1 MLKQT
6 AKIAHEV
13 GLHARPA
20 AMLVKAVSASGKK
33 VLISRVGHK
42 SVNAASMLSVLS
54 LGLKQGEEIEISIE
68 EDDTQSLMDEL
79 IKLITTAL
87 DE

>member
-6 AKIAHEV
+6 AKIAHAV

-20 AMLVKAVSASGKK
+20 AMLVKSVSASGKK
-33 VLISRVGHK
+33 VSISRVGQK
-42 SVNAASMLSVLS
+42 GINAASMLSVLS
-54 LGLKQGEEIEISIE
+54 LGLKQGEEVEITIE
-68 EDDTQSLMDEL
+68 EDDAQSLMDEL
-79 IKLITTAL
+79 VKLITTAL

>member
-6 AKIAHEV
+6 AKIAHAV

-20 AMLVKAVSASGKK
+20 AMLVKVVSSSGKK
-33 VLISRVGHK
+33 VSIARQGQK

-54 LGLKQGEEIEISIE
+54 LGLKQGEEVEITIEG
-68 EDDTQSLMDEL
+68 DDAQSLMAE
-79 IKLITTAL
+79 IITLITTAL

>member
-6 AKIAHEV
+6 AKIAHAV

-20 AMLVKAVSASGKK
+20 AMLVKSVSASGKK
-33 VLISRVGHK
+33 VSISRVGQK
-42 SVNAASMLSVLS
+42 SINAASMLSVLS
-54 LGLKQGEEIEISIE
+54 LGLKQGEEVEITIE
-68 EDDTQSLMDEL
+68 ENDAQSLMDEL
-79 IKLITTAL
+79 VKLITTAL

>member
-1 MLKQT
+1 MIKAT
-6 AKIAHEV
+6 TKIAHAV

-20 AMLVKAVSASGKK
+20 ALVVKLINSSGQK
-33 VLISRVGHK
+33 VTISRLGQN

-54 LGLKQGEEIEISIE
+54 LGLKQGEEVEIAIESDGAKELLEQIVSLIS
-68 EDDTQSLMDEL
+68 TP
-79 IKLITTAL
+79 L

>member
-1 MLKQT
+1 MLKQI

-20 AMLVKAVSASGKK
+20 AMLVKTVSSSGKK
-33 VLISRVGHK
+33 VSIARIGQK
-42 SVNAASMLSVLS
+42 AVNAASMLSVLS
-54 LGLKQGEEIEISIE
+54 LGLKQGEEVEITIE
-68 EDDTQSLMDEL
+68 EDDSTALLDE
-79 IKLITTAL
+79 IVKLITTAL

>member
-1 MLKQT
+1 MLNQK
-6 AKIAHEV
+6 AIIAHAV

-20 AMLVKAVSASGKK
+20 AMLVKTVTSSGKK
-33 VLISRVGHK
+33 VSISRVGQK

-54 LGLKQGEEIEISIE
+54 LGLKQGEEVEISIE
-68 EDDTQSLMDEL
+68 ENDAQDLMQE
-79 IKLITTAL
+79 IVNLITTAL